1 LTCLFPTS
9 VNLTFFA
16 ECVFHFVAVGLPDVR
31 RGHLVRQ
38 RCLDAEHVRDRLL
51 LVGRL
56 DHFQIWDTRRW
67 QKIAPPA
74 LTFEEVA
81 KEAGL

>member
-1 LTCLFPTS
+1 M
-9 VNLTFFA
+9 
-16 ECVFHFVAVGLPDVR
+16 
-31 RGHLVRQ
+31 
-38 RCLDAEHVRDRLL
+38 